1 MFVQEAPISAL
12 NVAPSTKLNCC
23 KERPVGVDLEMNG
36 NRYNF
41 FSSTHPAATAQRY
54 NAPNLTQKSYF
65 WSVNGVGFCNNWT
78 SGSANLDILY
88 YNSISGL
95 WEDSEE
101 DILNFE
107 EKFNS
112 KNEKNLHIYICRF
125 LKNRS
130 ISRGL
135 ASRWLVTIIK
145 NKESKINALQKLN
158 N

>member
-1 MFVQEAPISAL
+1 MTLSLNIGNLFNDSNSHAL
-12 NVAPSTKLNCC
+12 VDELRKRTTE
-23 KERPVGVDLEMNG
+23 KEILE
-36 NRYNF
+36 
-41 FSSTHPAATAQRY
+41 
-54 NAPNLTQKSYF
+54 
-65 WSVNGVGFCNNWT
+65 
-78 SGSANLDILY
+78 
-88 YNSISGL
+88 
-95 WEDSEE
+95 
-101 DILNFE
+101 FE

-135 ASRWLVTIIK
+135 ASRWLVTLIK